1 MKKYI
6 IIDTWNGEGYS
17 DSDAKIMEFENDEQA
32 LLYCKIQANIQAET
46 FETEEYEIQSDVI
59 ERGIYGYGYC
69 DEVDSG
75 DESNYGAYYFEPYTE
90 DIIGVILNPCINDY
104 EIIRSVKDWD
114 KAIVYALMNGDRDD
128 LDSDEWG
135 FFNNRTSNRVYIHS
149 GGRNGDALFID
160 LQPKQEEDEQDKD
173 AIIKTLVDRLNACH
187 TAMDSATDMMK
198 ENGWDDTDAYLNL
211 ACELVENE
219 ELLKSIEEKT
229 NINPSA
235 QDFMVQELTLI
246 RDRNESLKQALK
258 DCRQAMLDTGRFNKD
273 SLQIISIDLELNK

>member
-32 LLYCKIQANIQAET
+32 LLYCKIQANIQAEP
-46 FETEEYEIQSDVI
+46 FETEEYEIQSVVI

-114 KAIVYALMNGDRDD
+114 KAIVYVLMNGDRDD

-135 FFNNRTSNRVYIHS
+135 FFNNRTSNRAYIHS

-160 LQPKQEEDEQDKD
+160 LQPTQKEVEQDKD
-173 AIIKTLVDRLNACH
+173 IIIKALVDRLNACH
-187 TAMDSATDMMK
+187 SVIDSATEDMS
-198 ENGWDDTDAYLNL
+198 EFNLTDMNAYYDLLGEL
-211 ACELVENE
+211 APNE
-219 ELLKSIEEKT
+219 ELLKAIEEKT
-229 NINPSA
+229 NINPPK
-235 QDFMVQELTLI
+235 QDFIVQELTLMG
-246 RDRNESLKQALK
+246 DRNESLKQALK
-258 DCRQAMLDTGRFNKD
+258 DCRQAMLDTGRFSKD
-273 SLQIISIDLELNK
+273 SLQIISIELEQNK